1 MNGILTAVP
10 TTIPA
15 FSGGSPLL
23 TVTGGPGS
31 QLIQNAGSGSTTVP
45 YTPSGVANSGLA
57 GLAGVFVDLVVV
69 VLVLALLG
77 GFVIVVVA
85 NRADPDP
92 SGRRPQSV
100 YFFAVSFVTILTSIL
115 GSTVVVAGLT
125 RLIGSHPSP
134 VANTVARTVVLGGL
148 ITLIAVVL
156 LVTHL
161 QRGLFLARSDPASTT
176 SPSRR
181 VGQSYVSAV
190 AFLMVLVLLVT
201 TVLTVYLV
209 FSIVGPGVFGSFGGR
224 APAVRYLVITVYLAA
239 VAATVLWTHRSL
251 VPPGL
256 HVWGGSGGAGG
267 FRGGQ
272 PGPWA
277 PPGAPTPPMPAA
289 PPAAPPPPAP
299 APPPSAPYGP
309 PPQAGPPAAPLWGP
323 PVGPPVAP
331 PGSPPA

>member
-1 MNGILTAVP
+1 M
-10 TTIPA
+10 
-15 FSGGSPLL
+15 
-23 TVTGGPGS
+23 
-31 QLIQNAGSGSTTVP
+31 
-45 YTPSGVANSGLA
+45 
-57 GLAGVFVDLVVV
+57 DLVVV

-115 GSTVVVAGLT
+115 GSTVVVVGLT

-224 APAVRYLVITVYLAA
+224 APVVRYLVITVYLAA
-239 VAATVLWTHRSL
+239 VAATVLWTHRGL

-256 HVWGGSGGAGG
+256 HVWGGNGGAGG
-267 FRGGQ
+267 FRGGG

-277 PPGAPTPPMPAA
+277 PPGAPSPPMPAA
-289 PPAAPPPPAP
+289 PPAAPAPPANPYAPSTPPAP
-299 APPPSAPYGP
+299 AHPPAAPYAP
-309 PPQAGPPAAPLWGP
+309 PPQAGPPAAPLWEP
-323 PVGPPVAP
+323 PVGPPAAP
-331 PGSPPA
+331 PWSPPA